1 MAISGINGPSN
12 NNEQIKGRNYQQQ
25 VDEYKV
31 SIFNDCD
38 TDNSGKLEV
47 KNKKGDN
54 KVNTF
59 KTMVQ
64 NFIAKITGKE
74 DAASAVNNAT
84 NSPVQ
89 NEEPTNFDETGKV
102 IPDTKTNPDGS
113 TDTNFH
119 GENVHGTP
127 DSVSVTGED
136 GKSVGG
142 TRVFPGGIQILE
154 QPDGSIGVFKDGELI
169 VGDEARAI
177 IDSLNIDLKN
187 N

>member
-1 MAISGINGPSN
+1 MVSGIPQEPN
-12 NNEQIKGRNYQQQ
+12 NSPQIKGQNYQQQ
-25 VDEYKV
+25 VDKYKA
-31 SIFNDCD
+31 SIFNQCD
-38 TDNSGKLEV
+38 SDISGKLEV

-54 KVNTF
+54 EVKTF
-59 KTMVQ
+59 NTMVQ

-119 GENVHGTP
+119 GENVHGT
-127 DSVSVTGED
+127 DNSVSVTGEN